1 VGASFSLESVAIE
14 PAVLLQLGVNCVEDG
29 NITETTETIEWEGQ
43 TLTNTITVTLNI
55 TTQLA

>member
-1 VGASFSLESVAIE
+1 LESVAIE